1 MRVIEVDTL
10 SRMNCFELLANCLP
24 KRCIFCDRT
33 KNSEGRS
40 QSFNSQISQ
49 NSADMVPECDS
60 HWPNSSPTTS
70 QPGQG
75 SHSETA
81 HSGSAY
87 PTRKRS
93 TNEAV
98 QPQQQLDESQL
109 VQIATDAFVQELG
122 IEDETLL
129 KDKVQIREV
138 PAGTYLMKEE
148 SHKVCRHFSF
158 IDKLNR

>member
-1 MRVIEVDTL
+1 
-10 SRMNCFELLANCLP
+10 
-24 KRCIFCDRT
+24 
-33 KNSEGRS
+33 
-40 QSFNSQISQ
+40 
-49 NSADMVPECDS
+49 MVPECDS
-60 HWPNSSPTTS
+60 HWPNSSPTTTS
-70 QPGQG
+70 QPVQG
-75 SHSETA
+75 SHSET

-148 SHKVCRHFSF
+148 SHKVCRFVFALF
-158 IDKLNR
+158 IS